1 MPLKLVPQRDRKLNG
16 LLKDGEEVTVSRG
29 RPLWEMG
36 DPAGTIMLVREGHV
50 RLTLP
55 RNGGSEERTVAV
67 AGPWEV
73 FGEEALV
80 EGSLR
85 PYSARA
91 GEKLLC
97 RAIDGAEAYRAIR
110 GTRRTLPLLL
120 KATSLDLLRARWPA
134 PGSSGPTTGERLAD
148 LLLELACRFGKSGQQ
163 GTRIPHW
170 FTHAELAD
178 LVGAHRSTIT
188 TQLNDWIY
196 EGVLRDDSG
205 ELVIVRAESLRE
217 RSSRREDWLD
227 RQ

>member
-16 LLKDGEEVTVSRG
+16 LLKDGDEVTVSRG
-29 RPLWEMG
+29 DSLWEMG
-36 DPAGTIMLVREGHV
+36 DPARTVLLVREGHV

-85 PYSARA
+85 PYSAWA
-91 GEKLLC
+91 GEKLRC
-97 RAIDGAEAYRAIR
+97 RAIDGGEAYRAIC
-110 GTRRTLPLLL
+110 GTQRTLPLLL
-120 KATSLDLLRARWPA
+120 RAASLDLLRARWPA

-148 LLLELACRFGKSGQQ
+148 LLLELVCRFGKSAEG

-196 EGVLRDDSG
+196 EGVLRDESG
-205 ELVIVRAESLRE
+205 ELVVVRTDSLRE
-217 RSSRREDWLD
+217 RSSSREDWLD